1 MSDSKHL
8 PVETPDANSPDRIR
22 QNLALPQECKF
33 PLSYSVIETKARQNL
48 GASQYFARYTD
59 RPDSQF
65 PASNCTQSSKR
76 KQANA
81 VPAPN
86 CGTVLTL

>member
-8 PVETPDANSPDRIR
+8 PIETPDANSSDRIR
-22 QNLALPQECKF
+22 QNLTLPQECKF
-33 PLSYSVIETKARQNL
+33 PLSYSLIETQARQNL
-48 GASQYFARYTD
+48 GASHYFVIYTH
-59 RPDSQF
+59 PLHSQF
-65 PASNCTQSSKR
+65 PASNCTLSSKR

-81 VPAPN
+81 APAPN